1 MLSGRI
7 GAWNWFFASLWSRI
21 LNMLELNKRCWQVF
35 IPAFVVLLGLSLNA
49 YIWLIDYRV
58 LITIILLTLAIIC
71 LIIGITAFVYDIKD
85 ARRQKREAKA
95 VKDYEDLKESFRKLH
110 PEWTEEQLELATR
123 GR

>member
-1 MLSGRI
+1 
-7 GAWNWFFASLWSRI
+7 
-21 LNMLELNKRCWQVF
+21 MLELHKRCWQVF

-58 LITIILLTLAIIC
+58 LSTTILLTLAIIC

-95 VKDYEDLKESFRKLH
+95 VEHYEALKESFRKLH
-110 PEWTEEQLELATR
+110 PEWTEEQLKIATR